1 MNSFYNEILQQPYT
15 LRKLAEFY
23 SQSQGITRLSTP
35 STPFVPILAGMG
47 ASFHAGW
54 VATLYLHS
62 LGLQAFAVETTDLL
76 YYAASLLSK
85 ETCLVFVSQS
95 GASGEVEPILR
106 TLPHGLKLLAVTN
119 RPESPLARHAQIVLP
134 LLVNAETTV
143 ATQTYLNSLATL
155 WLLGRTW
162 AGIFDG
168 SEANV
173 LKAVAD
179 HVESLLE
186 TASASSA
193 RWLETLGHS
202 KTLLFIGHGPHAAT
216 ARQAAMNVSEWA
228 KVPALSTSVGAF
240 RHGFIEIAQ
249 PGLGVVIFAPPG
261 RTHQSACA
269 LANELHDYGTR
280 VLIVENGRT
289 RSVDAAAYQGC
300 EVEEFLSPILDIIPA
315 QLFAHALAAQMNVAA
330 GFRHIS
336 KVVTQL

>member
-1 MNSFYNEILQQPYT
+1 MNPFYDEILQQPYA

-23 SQSQGITRLSTP
+23 SQGQGTTRLSTL
-35 STPFVPILAGMG
+35 STPAVPILAGMG
-47 ASFHAGW
+47 ASFHAVW
-54 VATLYLHS
+54 VAALYLHS
-62 LGLQAFAVETTDLL
+62 LGIQASAVETTDLL
-76 YYAASLLSK
+76 YYGASLLTK
-85 ETCLVFVSQS
+85 ENCLVFVSQS

-106 TLPHGLKLLAVTN
+106 SLPRGLRLLAVTN
-119 RPESPLARHAQIVLP
+119 RLESPLARHAQILLP
-134 LLVNAETTV
+134 LLVDAETTV
-143 ATQTYLNSLATL
+143 AAQTYLNSLATL
-155 WLLGRTW
+155 WLLGRRW
-162 AGIFDG
+162 AGILDG

-193 RWLETLGHS
+193 RWLEALGQS

-269 LANELHDYGTR
+269 LAAELHDYGAR

-289 RSVDAAAYQGC
+289 RSAYDAAYPGC
-300 EVEEFLSPILDIIPA
+300 GVEEFLSPVLDVIPA
-315 QLFAHALAAQMNVAA
+315 QLFAQALAGHLKVTA